1 VPEFSESDRHG
12 KKGVIPMVI
21 SYRHI
26 LALGVGLAGAG
37 LLAFP
42 ALVRG
47 QGDSR
52 VRQTATNTSEP
63 PKLTPPVA
71 PIIGTI
77 DIEAVFKNYD
87 KTKVSKK
94 EIESKVMARKAE
106 LMKIMQDAQQ
116 ETEMLQKLT
125 PGTADYRTREN
136 RVTELKAKYEASR
149 ELAQREL
156 SGTEAEMFASM
167 YKEVQAMVAKVAQ
180 WRGMTYI
187 VKISNRPVSGNDPD
201 SVMAAMN
208 NLMVYADPRND
219 ITNHVVHNLNRF
231 YLKTAPG
238 TEATT
243 TKPAAPRGPAAT
255 AGGTPPQ
262 Q

>member
-1 VPEFSESDRHG
+1 
-12 KKGVIPMVI
+12 MVI
-21 SYRHI
+21 SYRRI
-26 LALGVGLAGAG
+26 LALGLGLAGVA
-37 LLAFP
+37 LLASP

-47 QGDSR
+47 QQADSR
-52 VRQTATNTSEP
+52 VRQTAASTTEP
-63 PKLTPPVA
+63 PKPKPPVA
-71 PIIGTI
+71 PMIGTV

-87 KTKVSKK
+87 KTKTSKK

-116 ETEMLQKLT
+116 EAEMLQKLT
-125 PGTADYRTREN
+125 PGTGDYRTREN

-167 YKEVQAMVAKVAQ
+167 YKEVQAMVAGVAK
-180 WRGMTYI
+180 WRGLTYI
-187 VKISNRPVSGNDPD
+187 VKVSNRPVSGNDPD

-219 ITNHVVHNLNRF
+219 ITSDVVFNLNRI
-231 YLKTAPG
+231 YKAASVSESMP
-238 TEATT
+238 
-243 TKPAAPRGPAAT
+243 TKPATGRAPALGGVSGAT
-255 AGGTPPQ
+255 AAPQ
-262 Q
+262 P